1 MAILMKTQTEYTFD
15 SLVELQRIVCKY
27 MAPQQTV
34 RKKVV
39 HLVWGICCLG
49 MGAYMVTHGYNAILA
64 MLLIIPGVISMLQYV
79 FFYQMLA
86 WNATRRMMEE
96 QSVNEFLFD
105 SAHIVA
111 RQGKDSSVYAYD
123 KCVRILETENS
134 FYFIMEDGQGL
145 MLDKSNLKGGSVD
158 ELRTLLESKS
168 GKTAEKVK

>member
-1 MAILMKTQTEYTFD
+1 MAVLMKTQTEYTFD

-27 MAPQQTV
+27 MAPQQTF

-39 HLVWGICCLG
+39 HLVWGTCCLG

-64 MLLIIPGVISMLQYV
+64 MLLLVPGLISMLQYV

-86 WNATRRMMEE
+86 WNATRRMKAE

-111 RQGKDSSVYAYD
+111 RQGKDSSAYPYS
-123 KCVRILETENS
+123 KCVRILETDNS
-134 FYFIMEDGQGL
+134 FFFIMEDGQGL
-145 MLDKSNLKGGSVD
+145 MLSKENLKGGSAD
-158 ELRTLLESKS
+158 DLRALLESKS

>member
-86 WNATRRMMEE
+86 WNATRRMKEE

-111 RQGKDSSVYAYD
+111 RQGKDSSVYAYG

-158 ELRTLLESKS
+158 ELRTLLENKS